1 LLKRERKSPIE
12 EAGKIISRDSL
23 LVLSTRLEE
32 NATVWTTGVVR
43 GKNLKMRKWKVFIV
57 VSDGARE
64 DPSFL
69 QCESEASRLSL
80 ILVHERLNPI

>member
-1 LLKRERKSPIE
+1 M
-12 EAGKIISRDSL
+12 
-23 LVLSTRLEE
+23 
-32 NATVWTTGVVR
+32 WTTGVVR